1 VSARGAP
8 REHAITVRGARLAWR
23 QWGEDHEYPVLAL
36 HGWLDNAASFDAL
49 GPLLAGHRVIAPDLP
64 GHGLSDHRGPDGSYN
79 IWDDLPDLVWFT
91 AELGLSRYALLGH
104 SRGAAIATLLAAIE
118 ASAVS
123 SLVLLDN
130 VLAPMFDPAR
140 TVQQLRDFA
149 HDYGRRQ
156 PRESKVFATAEAAV
170 EARCAATGIDP
181 RAAGMLV
188 ARSLQHAQGGFRWR
202 TDGRLRYASALKLAE
217 DNVRAVLG
225 GLELPGLLLMASAGM
240 APRMRGHEALGWH
253 AGLAVEE
260 IAGCHHCHML
270 EQAPAIAARI
280 HEFWRNCGQG

>member
-1 VSARGAP
+1 MSARGAP

-49 GPLLAGHRVIAPDLP
+49 GPLLAGHRVIALDLP
-64 GHGLSDHRGPDGSYN
+64 GHGRSDHRGPDGSYN
-79 IWDDLPDLVWFT
+79 IWDDLPDLVWLT
-91 AELGLSRYALLGH
+91 AELGLARYALLGH
-104 SRGAAIATLLAAIE
+104 SRGGAIATLLAAIE
-118 ASAVS
+118 TSAVS

-130 VLAPMFDPAR
+130 VLAPQFDPAR
-140 TVQQLRDFA
+140 TAQQLRDFA

-156 PRESKVFATAEAAV
+156 PRGAKVFATVEAAV
-170 EARCAATGIDP
+170 EARCAATGIDR

-188 ARSLQHAQGGFRWR
+188 ARSLQQVEGGFRWR
-202 TDGRLRYASALKLAE
+202 TDARLRYASALKLAE

-280 HEFWRNCGQG
+280 QEFWRNCGQG